1 MLRQKPSQFGVKFVE
16 RSSHPSKR
24 LEAAKILFYQI
35 LLLKFFPLSIVNLD
49 ANFQESV
56 FFLQKHRVHVAL
68 GLVNLL
74 LFGQARV

>member
-1 MLRQKPSQFGVKFVE
+1 MLRHQPSQFGVKFVE

-56 FFLQKHRVHVAL
+56 FFFTKA
-68 GLVNLL
+68 
-74 LFGQARV
+74 